1 MFHYQYTL
9 VTFESNQLSIAI
21 DRYKTSDIF
30 ILLFSIQISHI
41 SLNKG
46 TFSDKVQ
53 TWDSLFILRP
63 LNMKRDEYFPYPDEF
78 QQLIA

>member
-1 MFHYQYTL
+1 MFYCQYTL
-9 VTFESNQLSIAI
+9 VAFESNKLRIDI

-30 ILLFSIQISHI
+30 ILLFSKQINHI

-46 TFSDKVQ
+46 TFPDKVQ

-63 LNMKRDEYFPYPDEF
+63 LNMKRDEYFPF
-78 QQLIA
+78 QTSSKQLIA